1 MLQEANMAADQ
12 LKSFK
17 HPDAGPRDRE
27 IRPRVSGSSR
37 GLDRLAAGMVIPASM
52 DTQRLPVLVE
62 MVKLDLNREWL
73 QGRPVNLESYLE
85 SFPELGT
92 PETVSAELILAE
104 YEVRCRSGEAVELA
118 QFEERFP
125 HQAVALRQLIDQQT
139 PKSAADSMLDQLGEM
154 AGIPQHRPLSL
165 ARDAKA
171 APTLPRRFG
180 RYRVLELLGQGA
192 MGTVYLVRDTQLHR
206 QVALKV
212 PHFRPGDGDGTPDQ
226 RVLGRFYREAHA
238 AAILRH
244 PNLCPVYDVGQIDGI
259 PYLTM
264 AYIRGRPL
272 SRYIDRDRPLSPR
285 WVAVLVRKL
294 ALALRAAHDKG
305 VIHRDMKPSNVM
317 IGAGRQPIIMD
328 FGLAWCLDRGNSDER
343 LTRLGLVLGT
353 PAYMSPE
360 QLSGRVEEIGPRCDV
375 YSLGVIFYELLTGR
389 CPFEGPEAVVLG
401 QVLFVEPERPTSHRP
416 DLDPRLEAICL
427 KAMAKRDD
435 ERYATMS
442 ELAAALGVYL
452 RRTAPPRSPSTAVA
466 PVLLGSN
473 NAQPHE
479 VRASDEA
486 DPCRGA
492 REWGGPSTGQ
502 VNECPVAVAVLAPA
516 GLLKSWNQWTATIAS
531 FARGRLSR
539 RSTDPQAFAAL
550 RNQLLVTLRA
560 RAADVQG
567 PEREFYLRLEGL
579 ISPWVSMRSLAR
591 EDREILH
598 YVLARCQ
605 QVERI
610 LEGRS
615 GRVAAGRVAA
625 GEVAAGEIAAG
636 EVAAGEVAARE
647 VAAGGWLAV
656 VSVVLAVASALL
668 FWELVLK

>member
-1 MLQEANMAADQ
+1 MAVVQ
-12 LKSFK
+12 PRSFK

-27 IRPRVSGSSR
+27 LRPKVSGSSR
-37 GLDRLAAGMVIPASM
+37 GLDRSAAGMVIPASV
-52 DTQRLPVLVE
+52 DTHCIPALVE
-62 MVKLDLNREWL
+62 MVKLDLSREWL

-92 PETVSAELILAE
+92 AETVSAELILAE
-104 YEVRCRSGEAVELA
+104 YEVRCRAGESVDLA

-125 HQAVALRQLIDQQT
+125 HQAVALRQLIDQQSR
-139 PKSAADSMLDQLGEM
+139 KSAADSMLGQLGEI
-154 AGIPQHRPLSL
+154 AGIPQPRPLSL

-212 PHFRPGDGDGTPDQ
+212 PHVRPGDADGKPDQ

-272 SRYIDRDRPLSPR
+272 SRYIDRTRPLSPR

-294 ALALRAAHDKG
+294 ALALQAAHDKG

-317 IGAGRQPIIMD
+317 ISAGRQPMIMD
-328 FGLAWCLDRGNSDER
+328 FGLAWRLDRGDTDER

-401 QVLFVEPERPTSHRP
+401 KVLFVEPERPTSHRP

-452 RRTAPPRSPSTAVA
+452 RRHTTPSQPPSTAVA
-466 PVLLGSN
+466 PVL
-473 NAQPHE
+473 PHE

-492 REWGGPSTGQ
+492 REWGEPSTGQ
-502 VNECPVAVAVLAPA
+502 VNERPVAVAVLAPA
-516 GLLKSWNQWTATIAS
+516 GFLKSWNQWTATVAS
-531 FARGRLSR
+531 IARGRLSR
-539 RSTDPQAFAAL
+539 RSTDPQAFASL
-550 RNQLLVTLRA
+550 RKQLLVTLRCA
-560 RAADVQG
+560 PR
-567 PEREFYLRLEGL
+567 
-579 ISPWVSMRSLAR
+579 RSTG
-591 EDREILH
+591 
-598 YVLARCQ
+598 Q
-605 QVERI
+605 
-610 LEGRS
+610 S
-615 GRVAAGRVAA
+615 GSS
-625 GEVAAGEIAAG
+625 IF
-636 EVAAGEVAARE
+636 
-647 VAAGGWLAV
+647 
-656 VSVVLAVASALL
+656 ASRD
-668 FWELVLK
+668 

>member
-1 MLQEANMAADQ
+1 MLAYQPR
-12 LKSFK
+12 SFK
-17 HPDAGPRDRE
+17 HPDAGPRDRKS
-27 IRPRVSGSSR
+27 RPRVPGPAH
-37 GLDRLAAGMVIPASM
+37 GLDRFAAGMVIPDSVGT
-52 DTQRLPVLVE
+52 DRLPALVE
-62 MVKLDLNREWL
+62 MVKLDLSREWL
-73 QGRPVNLESYLE
+73 EGRPVKLESYLE

-92 PETVSAELILAE
+92 VETVPAELILAE
-104 YEVRCRSGEAVELA
+104 YEVRCRSGESVELA
-118 QFEERFP
+118 QFEQRFP
-125 HQAVALRQLIDQQT
+125 HQAGALRRLIDRQT
-139 PKSAADSMLDQLGEM
+139 RESATGSVLGQLSEM

-171 APTLPRRFG
+171 APALPRRFG
-180 RYRVLELLGQGA
+180 RYRVLEQLGQGA

-212 PHFRPGDGDGTPDQ
+212 PHVRPGDADGTPDR

-244 PNLCPVYDVGQIDGI
+244 PNLCPVYDVGQIDGV

-272 SRYIDRDRPLSPR
+272 SRYIDRNRPLSPR

-294 ALALRAAHDKG
+294 ALALQAAHDKG

-317 IGAGRQPIIMD
+317 ISAGRQPMIMD
-328 FGLAWCLDRGNSDER
+328 FGLAWRLDRGDSDER
-343 LTRLGLVLGT
+343 LTRIGLVLGT

-360 QLSGRVEEIGPRCDV
+360 QLSGRVEELGPRCDI
-375 YSLGVIFYELLTGR
+375 YSLGVILYELLTGR

-452 RRTAPPRSPSTAVA
+452 RHRTTPPQSPSTAVA
-466 PVLLGSN
+466 PVLPGSN
-473 NAQPHE
+473 DAQPHE
-479 VRASDEA
+479 ARASDEA

-492 REWGGPSTGQ
+492 CEWGGPSTGQ
-502 VNECPVAVAVLAPA
+502 VNECPVAVLAPA
-516 GLLKSWNQWTATIAS
+516 GLLKSWRRWTATIAS

-539 RSTDPQAFAAL
+539 RSTDQQAFTRL

-560 RAADVQG
+560 RAAEVQG
-567 PEREFYLRLEGL
+567 PEREFYVHLEGL
-579 ISPWVSMRSLAR
+579 ISPWVSVRSLAR
-591 EDREILH
+591 EDREILRDL
-598 YVLARCQ
+598 LARCQ
-605 QVERI
+605 QAERI
-610 LEGRS
+610 LERHS
-615 GRVAAGRVAA
+615 AAG
-625 GEVAAGEIAAG
+625 
-636 EVAAGEVAARE
+636 
-647 VAAGGWLAV
+647 AAGGWLAV
-656 VSVVLAVASALL
+656 VSLVMAVASALL
-668 FWELVLK
+668 FWGLVIK

>member
-1 MLQEANMAADQ
+1 MAADQ
-12 LKSFK
+12 LRSFK
-17 HPDAGPRDRE
+17 HPDAGTQDRE
-27 IRPRVSGSSR
+27 FRPRVSDPSH

-52 DTQRLPVLVE
+52 GTDHLPVLVE
-62 MVKLDLNREWL
+62 MVKLDLSQEWL

-92 PETVSAELILAE
+92 ADTVSAELILAE
-104 YEVRCRSGEAVELA
+104 YEVRCRSGESVELA

-139 PKSAADSMLDQLGEM
+139 RKSAADSMLDQLSEM

-180 RYRVLELLGQGA
+180 RYRVLQLLGQGA

-212 PHFRPGDGDGTPDQ
+212 PHVRPGDADGTPDR
-226 RVLGRFYREAHA
+226 RVLDRFYREAHA

-272 SRYIDRDRPLSPR
+272 SRYIDRNRPLSPR

-294 ALALRAAHDKG
+294 ALALQAAHDKG

-317 IGAGRQPIIMD
+317 ISAGRQPMIMD
-328 FGLAWCLDRGNSDER
+328 FGLAWRLDRGDSDER
-343 LTRLGLVLGT
+343 LTRIGLVLGT

-375 YSLGVIFYELLTGR
+375 YSLGVILYELLTGR

-401 QVLFVEPERPTSHRP
+401 KVLFIEPERPTSHRP

-452 RRTAPPRSPSTAVA
+452 RRRTTPPQSPSTAVA
-466 PVLLGSN
+466 PVLPGSN
-473 NAQPHE
+473 DAQPHE
-479 VRASDEA
+479 ARASDEA

-492 REWGGPSTGQ
+492 REWDGPSTGQ

-516 GLLKSWNQWTATIAS
+516 GLLKSWRRWTATIAS
-531 FARGRLSR
+531 FAQGRLSR
-539 RSTDPQAFAAL
+539 RFTDPQAFGAL

-560 RAADVQG
+560 RA
-567 PEREFYLRLEGL
+567 R
-579 ISPWVSMRSLAR
+579 RST
-591 EDREILH
+591 
-598 YVLARCQ
+598 
-605 QVERI
+605 
-610 LEGRS
+610 GRS
-615 GRVAAGRVAA
+615 GSS
-625 GEVAAGEIAAG
+625 IF
-636 EVAAGEVAARE
+636 
-647 VAAGGWLAV
+647 
-656 VSVVLAVASALL
+656 ASRN
-668 FWELVLK
+668 